1 MKRIIVYLF
10 ALAWATAL
18 YAQTTA
24 EILGT
29 VTDESGSVIPGA
41 KITARNTATGIV
53 SNTTSGDQGQFR
65 FPLLR
70 PGNYE
75 VTIEKSGFAKLIR
88 NNVEITLVQ
97 NSTYST

>member
-18 YAQTTA
+18 HAQTTA

-29 VTDESGSVIPGA
+29 VTDESASVIAGA

-53 SNTTSGDQGQFR
+53 SNATSGDNGLFR

-70 PGNYE
+70 PGKYV
-75 VTIEKSGFAKLIR
+75 VTIEKPGFAKLIHS
-88 NNVEITLVQ
+88 NVRPPDVAQGIAW
-97 NSTYST
+97 